1 MSILKIKSVGGG
13 VGEFTDAGNYY
24 FNTDRLTCA
33 TTQDVNGCL
42 LITDIKKGGST
53 NAALSFELVTSNQ
66 AAVLQAVL
74 DAIKSNPGGEVIDLK
89 LPQSVTI
96 TAIEAKFFEV

>member
-13 VGEFTDAGNYY
+13 SGEFTDAGSYY
-24 FNTDRLTCA
+24 FNIDRLTCA
-33 TTQDVNGCL
+33 TTENVSGCI
-42 LITDIKKGGST
+42 LITDVKKGGT
-53 NAALSFELVTSNQ
+53 NNPALCFELVTSNQ
-66 AAVLQAVL
+66 AAVLQAVV